1 MSKQK
6 SRARKPLEVSVMFEP
21 NRLALI
27 HLIDAY
33 SQIVPLRRR
42 ATRSAHLS
50 AHAPPSVDQTAKQGG
65 AS

>member
-1 MSKQK
+1 
-6 SRARKPLEVSVMFEP
+6 MFEP
-21 NRLALI
+21 NRLAQM

-42 ATRSAHLS
+42 ATPRARSS
-50 AHAPPSVDQTAKQGG
+50 QHALPSVNPAAKQGG

>member
-1 MSKQK
+1 
-6 SRARKPLEVSVMFEP
+6 MFEP
-21 NRLALI
+21 NRLALM

-42 ATRSAHLS
+42 ATGSFEAS
-50 AHAPPSVDQTAKQGG
+50 QHATPSINPTAKQGG

>member
-1 MSKQK
+1 
-6 SRARKPLEVSVMFEP
+6 MFEP

>member
-1 MSKQK
+1 
-6 SRARKPLEVSVMFEP
+6 MFEP
-21 NRLALI
+21 NRLALM

-42 ATRSAHLS
+42 ATRSPDAS
-50 AHAPPSVDQTAKQGG
+50 QHATPSVNRIAKQGG